1 LALVNISCLIFVLFK
16 KINCTMSIIRTLN
29 GKTPKIGKNCFIAE
43 TAVLIGD
50 VEIGDDCS
58 IWYGAVLRGDV
69 NPIRIG
75 NRVSVQDN
83 AVLHTTYK
91 KSVVTLEDDVT
102 IGHNVTVHGAT
113 VKAGALIGIGA
124 TVLDY
129 AVVGEGAIVAANALV
144 LANTIIEPGS
154 IYAGVPAKFV
164 KEMDVEQSK
173 EINQRIAKGYL
184 LYKSW
189 YEED

>member
-1 LALVNISCLIFVLFK
+1 MGLIRSL
-16 KINCTMSIIRTLN
+16 R
-29 GKTPKIGKNCFIAE
+29 GKTPKIGVNCFIAE
-43 TAVLIGD
+43 TAVIIGD
-50 VEIGDDCS
+50 VEIGDDSS

-75 NRVSVQDN
+75 KRVSVQDN
-83 AVLHTTYK
+83 AVLHTTYQ
-91 KSVVTLEDDVT
+91 KSVVTLEDDVV

-113 VKAGALIGIGA
+113 VRAGALIGIGA
-124 TVLDY
+124 TVLDD

-144 LANTIIEPGS
+144 LANTQIEPGS

-164 KEMDVEQSK
+164 KKLDVEQSK
-173 EINQRIAKGYL
+173 QINQRIAKGYL

-189 YEED
+189 YEEGESGE

>member
-1 LALVNISCLIFVLFK
+1 MILIINPNIG
-16 KINCTMSIIRTLN
+16 MAIIRKLR
-29 GKTPKIGKNCFIAE
+29 GKYPKIGKNCFIAE
-43 TAVLIGD
+43 TAVIIGD
-50 VEIGDDCS
+50 VQIGDDCS

-83 AVLHTTYK
+83 AVLHTTYQ
-91 KSVVTLEDDVT
+91 KSVVTLEDDAI

-113 VKAGALIGIGA
+113 VKSGALIGIGA
-124 TVLDY
+124 TVLDD

-144 LANTIIEPGS
+144 LANTQIEPGC

-164 KEMDVEQSK
+164 KKLDVEQSMQ
-173 EINQRIAKGYL
+173 INQRIAKGYL

-189 YEED
+189 YEEGEEK

>member
-1 LALVNISCLIFVLFK
+1 
-16 KINCTMSIIRTLN
+16 MSVIRSLR

-43 TAVLIGD
+43 TAVIIGD

-83 AVLHTTYK
+83 VVLHTTYQQ
-91 KSVVTLEDDVT
+91 SVVTIEDDVS
-102 IGHNVTVHGAT
+102 IGHNATVHGAT
-113 VKAGALIGIGA
+113 VKEGALIGIGA
-124 TVLDY
+124 TVLDF
-129 AVVGEGAIVAANALV
+129 AEVGEGSIVAANALV
-144 LANTIIEPGS
+144 TAKTIVEPGTVYGG
-154 IYAGVPAKFV
+154 IPAKFI
-164 KEMDVEQSK
+164 KKMDVEQSK
-173 EINQRIAKGYL
+173 AVNQRITKGYQ

-189 YEED
+189 YEEE

>member
-1 LALVNISCLIFVLFK
+1 
-16 KINCTMSIIRTLN
+16 MPIIRTLN

-75 NRVSVQDN
+75 DRVSVQDN

-113 VKAGALIGIGA
+113 IKAGALVGIGA

-129 AVVGEGAIVAANALV
+129 ALVGEGAIVAANALV

-154 IYAGVPAKFV
+154 C
-164 KEMDVEQSK
+164 
-173 EINQRIAKGYL
+173 L
-184 LYKSW
+184 LYTSPSPR
-189 YEED
+189 DRTRSRMPSSA

>member
-1 LALVNISCLIFVLFK
+1 MA
-16 KINCTMSIIRTLN
+16 IIRPLR
-29 GKTPKIGKNCFIAE
+29 GFTPKIGKNCFIAE
-43 TAVLIGD
+43 TAVIIGD

-83 AVLHTTYK
+83 AVLHTTYQ
-91 KSVVTLEDDVT
+91 KSTVTLEDDVT

-113 VKAGALIGIGA
+113 VKTGALIGIGA
-124 TVLDY
+124 TVLDD
-129 AVVGEGAIVAANALV
+129 AIVGEGAIVAANALV
-144 LANTIIEPGS
+144 LAKTEIEPGS

-164 KEMDVEQSK
+164 KKLDVEQSK
-173 EINQRIAKGYL
+173 NINQRIAKAYL
-184 LYKSW
+184 MYKSW
-189 YEED
+189 YEE

>member
-1 LALVNISCLIFVLFK
+1 MA
-16 KINCTMSIIRTLN
+16 IIRSLL

-43 TAVLIGD
+43 TAVIIGD
-50 VEIGDDCS
+50 VEIGDDSS

-83 AVLHTTYK
+83 AVLHTTYQ
-91 KSVVTLEDDVT
+91 KSVVILEDDVT

-113 VKAGALIGIGA
+113 VRAGALIGIGA
-124 TVLDY
+124 TVLDD
-129 AVVGEGAIVAANALV
+129 AVIGEGAIVAANALI
-144 LANTIIEPGS
+144 LANTDVEPGS

-164 KEMDVEQSK
+164 KKLDVEQSK
-173 EINQRIAKGYL
+173 NINQRIAKGYL

-189 YEED
+189 YEEEE

>member
-1 LALVNISCLIFVLFK
+1 
-16 KINCTMSIIRTLN
+16 MSIIRKLN
-29 GKTPKIGKNCFIAE
+29 GKTPKIGENCFIAE
-43 TAVLIGD
+43 TAVIIGD

-83 AVLHTTYK
+83 AVLHTTYQ
-91 KSVVTLEDDVT
+91 KSVVTLEDDVAV
-102 IGHNVTVHGAT
+102 GHNATVHGAT
-113 VKAGALIGIGA
+113 VRAGALIGIGA
-124 TVLDY
+124 TVLDF
-129 AVVGEGAIVAANALV
+129 AEVGEGAIVAANALV
-144 LANTIIEPGS
+144 LGNTQIEPGS

-164 KEMDVEQSK
+164 KKMDVAQSK
-173 EINQRIAKGYL
+173 AVNQRISKGYQ

-189 YEED
+189 YEEE